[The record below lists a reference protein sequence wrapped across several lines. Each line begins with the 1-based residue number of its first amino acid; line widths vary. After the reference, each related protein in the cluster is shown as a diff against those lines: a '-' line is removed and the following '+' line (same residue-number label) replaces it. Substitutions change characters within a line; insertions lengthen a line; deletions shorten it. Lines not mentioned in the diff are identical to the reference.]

1 MNPNNIQEDRK
12 KPEEVEEI
20 TVVDVDNDVDEEH
33 YDQNNEEIN
42 VVDIDDEV
50 DGNHNNGTTMVTG
63 YNNQHD
69 EQSWFSQM
77 MELFYHKLNN
87 PRLNELQMS
96 YTKEEDIWME
106 SLKLSH
112 VSVTSTLVPAYLFE
126 VILKK
131 SIFSSQKW
139 CW

>member
-1 MNPNNIQEDRK
+1 M
-12 KPEEVEEI
+12 
-20 TVVDVDNDVDEEH
+20 
-33 YDQNNEEIN
+33 
-42 VVDIDDEV
+42 
-50 DGNHNNGTTMVTG
+50 DGNHNNGTTMVTS

-106 SLKLSH
+106 SLNLSH